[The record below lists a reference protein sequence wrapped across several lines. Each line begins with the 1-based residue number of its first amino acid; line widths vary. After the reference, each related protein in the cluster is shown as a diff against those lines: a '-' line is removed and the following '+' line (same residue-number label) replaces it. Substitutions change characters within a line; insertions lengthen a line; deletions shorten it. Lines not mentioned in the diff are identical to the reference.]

1 MNEHP
6 LTRIWMA
13 SVELWASSWQFTSA
27 AITASS
33 RSKNP
38 AADPSTAVP
47 DAAND
52 STADDA
58 EIRKISEHL
67 LNGTMLSPP
76 SMTAPDAEPAFDESS
91 TVSESTRH

>member
-1 MNEHP
+1 
-6 LTRIWMA
+6 MA

-27 AITASS
+27 AIMASLQPKS
-33 RSKNP
+33 P
-38 AADPSTAVP
+38 ATDPSTAVP

-52 STADDA
+52 STSDDT

-67 LNGTMLSPP
+67 LNGTTLSPP
-76 SMTAPDAEPAFDESS
+76 SMQALDAEPAFDANS

>member
-13 SVELWASSWQFTSA
+13 SVELWAASWQFTSA
-27 AITASS
+27 AIMASS

-47 DAAND
+47 DTANA

-58 EIRKISEHL
+58 ETRKISEHL

-76 SMTAPDAEPAFDESS
+76 SMQALNAEPAFDESP
-91 TVSESTRH
+91 TVIEFTRH